1 MEYIVLIAVLL
12 FSIIIHEV
20 AHGFVAY
27 KRGDPTAKLLGRLTL
42 NPLPHIDLFGSIIFP
57 AILLL
62 AGTMA
67 KSTFVFGWAKPVPI
81 NMLNLKNPKKDMILV
96 SLAGVT
102 ANFLLAVVAGIIM
115 FFIRNFFYDVTSMIS
130 VYRILYFIV
139 NINIVLMVFNLIP
152 IPPSDGSRVLV
163 FLLPKEL
170 AIKYAKIER
179 YGFIIILAL
188 MVTNIL
194 QIIIGPIASFLIRL
208 LIGSV

>member
-42 NPLPHIDLFGSIIFP
+42 NPIPHIDLFGSIIFP

-152 IPPSDGSRVLV
+152 IPPLDGSRVLV

>member
-1 MEYIVLIAVLL
+1 MEYIVLIVVLL

-42 NPLPHIDLFGSIIFP
+42 NPIPHIDLFGSIIFP

-62 AGTMA
+62 AGTMVES
-67 KSTFVFGWAKPVPI
+67 KFVFGWAKPVPI

-102 ANFLLAVVAGIIM
+102 ANFLLAVIAGIIM
-115 FFIRNFFYDVTSMIS
+115 FFIRNFFYDVASMIS
-130 VYRILYFIV
+130 VYKILYFV
-139 NINIVLMVFNLIP
+139 VCINVVLMVFNLIP
-152 IPPSDGSRVLV
+152 IPPLDGSRVLI

-188 MVTNIL
+188 MVTNVL
-194 QIIIGPIASFLIRL
+194 QIIIGPIASLLIRL
-208 LIGSV
+208 LSGSV

>member
-1 MEYIVLIAVLL
+1 MEYIVLIVVLL

-27 KRGDPTAKLLGRLTL
+27 KRGDPTAKMLGRLTL
-42 NPLPHIDLFGSIIFP
+42 NPIPHIDLFGSIIFP

-62 AGTMA
+62 AGTMVES
-67 KSTFVFGWAKPVPI
+67 KFVFGWAKPVPI

-102 ANFLLAVVAGIIM
+102 ANFLLAVIAGIIM
-115 FFIRNFFYDVTSMIS
+115 FFIRNFFYDVASMVS
-130 VYRILYFIV
+130 VYKILYFV
-139 NINIVLMVFNLIP
+139 VCINVVLMVFNLIP
-152 IPPSDGSRVLV
+152 IPPLDGSRVLI

-188 MVTNIL
+188 MVTNVL
-194 QIIIGPIASFLIRL
+194 QIIIGPIASLLIRL
-208 LIGSV
+208 LSGSV

>member
-1 MEYIVLIAVLL
+1 MEYIVLIVVLL

-42 NPLPHIDLFGSIIFP
+42 NPIPHIDLFGSIIFP

-67 KSTFVFGWAKPVPI
+67 ESKFVFGWAKPVPI

-102 ANFLLAVVAGIIM
+102 ANFLLAVIAGIIM
-115 FFIRNFFYDVTSMIS
+115 FFIRNFFYDVASMIS
-130 VYRILYFIV
+130 VYKILYFV
-139 NINIVLMVFNLIP
+139 VCINVVLMVFNLIP
-152 IPPSDGSRVLV
+152 IPPLDGSRVLI

-188 MVTNIL
+188 MVTNVL
-194 QIIIGPIASFLIRL
+194 QIIIGPIASFLISL
-208 LIGSV
+208 LSGSV

>member
-1 MEYIVLIAVLL
+1 MEYIVLIVVLL

-27 KRGDPTAKLLGRLTL
+27 KRGDPTAKMLGRLTL
-42 NPLPHIDLFGSIIFP
+42 NPIPHIDLFGSIIFP

-62 AGTMA
+62 AGTMVES
-67 KSTFVFGWAKPVPI
+67 KFVFGWAKPVPI

-102 ANFLLAVVAGIIM
+102 ANFLLAVIAGIIM
-115 FFIRNFFYDVTSMIS
+115 FFIRNFFYDVASMIS
-130 VYRILYFIV
+130 VYKILYFV
-139 NINIVLMVFNLIP
+139 VCINVVLMVFNLIP
-152 IPPSDGSRVLV
+152 IPPLDGSRVLI

-188 MVTNIL
+188 MVTNVL
-194 QIIIGPIASFLIRL
+194 QIIIGPIASLLIRL
-208 LIGSV
+208 LSGSV

>member
-1 MEYIVLIAVLL
+1 MEYIVLIVVLL

-42 NPLPHIDLFGSIIFP
+42 NPIPHIDLFGSIIFP

-67 KSTFVFGWAKPVPI
+67 ESKFVFGWAKPVPI

-102 ANFLLAVVAGIIM
+102 ANFLLAVIAGIIM
-115 FFIRNFFYDVTSMIS
+115 FFIRNFFYDVASMIS
-130 VYRILYFIV
+130 VYKILYFV
-139 NINIVLMVFNLIP
+139 VCINVVLMVFNLIP
-152 IPPSDGSRVLV
+152 IPPLDGSRVLI

-188 MVTNIL
+188 MVTNVL
-194 QIIIGPIASFLIRL
+194 QIIIGPIASLLIRL
-208 LIGSV
+208 LSGSV

>member
-1 MEYIVLIAVLL
+1 MEYIVLIVVLL

-20 AHGFVAY
+20 ANGFVAY

-42 NPLPHIDLFGSIIFP
+42 NPIPHIDLFGSIIFP

-67 KSTFVFGWAKPVPI
+67 ESKFVFGWAKPVPI

-102 ANFLLAVVAGIIM
+102 ANFLLAVIAGIIM
-115 FFIRNFFYDVTSMIS
+115 FFIRNFFYDVASMIS
-130 VYRILYFIV
+130 VYKILYFV
-139 NINIVLMVFNLIP
+139 VCINVVLMVFNLIP
-152 IPPSDGSRVLV
+152 IPPLDGSRVLI

-188 MVTNIL
+188 MVTNVL
-194 QIIIGPIASFLIRL
+194 QIIIGPIASLLIRL
-208 LIGSV
+208 LSGSV